1 MSATEINIR
10 QQLDYEI
17 SSVFTRS
24 GIDKLLFKSG
34 EKITYSSFLENRM
47 LMIYIIKEGV
57 SYSLFS
63 LIQQLTPLSENDWAG
78 ILGISKKSLQRYN
91 QSSKHFKPIQ
101 SEKIIEIAEVTN
113 VGVDVFGNVE
123 TFKLWL
129 DTPNFALGKLKPIEL
144 LSDSYGKELVL
155 GELTRINYGIF
166 A

>member
-1 MSATEINIR
+1 MASTGNSLR
-10 QQLDYEI
+10 QQLDHEI
-17 SSVFTRS
+17 LSVFNRS
-24 GIDKLLFKSG
+24 GIDRFYNQSG
-34 EKITYSSFLENRM
+34 EKITYSSFFENRM

-57 SYSLFS
+57 SYSLFN
-63 LIQQLTPLSENDWAG
+63 LIQQLTPLTENDWAG

-113 VGVDVFGNVE
+113 VGVDIFGNLE
-123 TFKLWL
+123 KFKLWL
-129 DTPNFALGKLKPIEL
+129 ETPNFALGKLKPIEL
-144 LSDSYGKELVL
+144 LSDSYGKELVM